1 MDGVTNGRAG
11 ECRAK
16 TSKKGARQERKQEG
30 MQRGGGWRR
39 TRRQH
44 TRSCAPG
51 TPPCRFGRKLVPSR
65 TLGRVSASSHALTRD
80 PRGGCY
86 PGREF
91 AGAPRCN
98 HATRRLEAGKAGR
111 SLAPASCAGNIRTRT
126 ESRGSEPVAKLR

>member
-1 MDGVTNGRAG
+1 MDGRMDGRWNVRGRAG

-16 TSKKGARQERKQEG
+16 TSKKGARQERKQGG

-91 AGAPRCN
+91 AGVPRCN
-98 HATRRLEAGKAGR
+98 HATRRLGSRKSWSILG
-111 SLAPASCAGNIRTRT
+111 SCNLCR
-126 ESRGSEPVAKLR
+126 K